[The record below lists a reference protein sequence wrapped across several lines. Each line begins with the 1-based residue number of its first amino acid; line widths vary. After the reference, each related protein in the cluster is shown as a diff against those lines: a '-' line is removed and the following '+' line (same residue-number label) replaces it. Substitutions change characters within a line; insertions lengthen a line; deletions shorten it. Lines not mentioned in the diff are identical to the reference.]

1 MPPVELTVSAILF
14 DSDGTLVDS
23 TPAVRATISRWCAAQ
38 GVNPREFAA
47 AQHGTRAKDLLRRF
61 AANELD
67 EAVEELEREV
77 GRTASEMAR
86 EGKGGIV
93 MLPGHRDLRWVA
105 RSSIDY
111 VASRQASLTSSHAA
125 TRTHACAALD
135 AAGIDSTPPNV
146 PVLVTGELVAHGKPH
161 SEPYLA
167 GLARAAGLEAKD
179 VLVVEDAPAG
189 LQSGASAG
197 CRILAVCTGPV
208 PANEVAQAVAE
219 IPGAVVVRDLARGAH
234 FRIQHSELGRPR
246 LTRRRPHRSVE
257 LLLCSPHSITLR
269 IHPL

>member
-61 AANELD
+61 AAKPKQGSEMSEEELD

-93 MLPGHRDLRWVA
+93 MLPGVETLLTGLREGGAAWGIVTSGGSRVPQSTMSRADRHRSPLLTQRLARTPAPLSTQLASARGLRMSPSWSQA
-105 RSSIDY
+105 SSSLTASHTQSRTLL
-111 VASRQASLTSSHAA
+111 ASRVRWPPSIPP
-125 TRTHACAALD
+125 LD
-135 AAGIDSTPPNV
+135 
-146 PVLVTGELVAHGKPH
+146 
-161 SEPYLA
+161 SE
-167 GLARAAGLEAKD
+167 
-179 VLVVEDAPAG
+179 
-189 LQSGASAG
+189 
-197 CRILAVCTGPV
+197 
-208 PANEVAQAVAE
+208 
-219 IPGAVVVRDLARGAH
+219 
-234 FRIQHSELGRPR
+234 
-246 LTRRRPHRSVE
+246 
-257 LLLCSPHSITLR
+257 
-269 IHPL
+269 